1 MFWMNLVYLG
11 SGLGMGWA
19 IGRLRGNLQPPSKPA
34 PANADQLAYQM
45 AVEMGAFKG
54 GFLART
60 SHELR
65 SPLNGI
71 IGVHQLIL
79 ADLCE
84 TPAEERDFIAQANES
99 ALKMVQLLDEVIH
112 VAKAQHGTNVIDL
125 QPVQLTMILHE
136 VDSMTH
142 LLAKN
147 RNLRLTIALPD
158 PDLYVL
164 ADPSWLRQVLV
175 SLIDGAIAQMQ
186 DGAIKLSVASVD
198 SQFVHLVLEDERPPG
213 SWQEAIDLLQSANPP
228 QATSHGFG
236 LMLTQTLLNAMNG
249 RLELLKVPSVPGETQ
264 THLRCSIPIVAES
277 DLG

>member
-1 MFWMNLVYLG
+1 MNLIYLG

-19 IGRLRGNLQPPSKPA
+19 IGRLRGNLQPPSKPVLE
-34 PANADQLAYQM
+34 NADHLAYQM

-112 VAKAQHGTNVIDL
+112 VAKAQHGTNAIDL

-142 LLAKN
+142 LLAEN

-164 ADPSWLRQVLV
+164 ADPHWLRQVLV

-186 DGAIKLSVASVD
+186 DGAIKLSVASID
-198 SQFVHLVLEDERPPG
+198 SQFVHLLLEDERPAG

-228 QATSHGFG
+228 QTLSPGFG

-249 RLELLKVPSVPGETQ
+249 RLELLKVPSAPGETQ
-264 THLRCSIPIVAES
+264 THLQCSIPIVAES